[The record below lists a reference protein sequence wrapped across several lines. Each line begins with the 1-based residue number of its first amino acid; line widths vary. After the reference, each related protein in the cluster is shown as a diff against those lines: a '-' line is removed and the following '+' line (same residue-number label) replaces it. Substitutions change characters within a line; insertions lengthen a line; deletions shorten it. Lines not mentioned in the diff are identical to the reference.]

1 MPEAVVI
8 RPATMRDLEGLASLL
23 LTVTPRGV
31 NAAVNGDT
39 PNQCLERML
48 TNGRGR
54 VLAAFGVDGTVVGM
68 CSGTLT
74 TCMAE
79 GGPAVLIEDVVVR
92 EDRRGQGLGAR
103 LVDMLADRARDDQ
116 AGRLALLADPDA
128 SLANGPEATF
138 KHPDIHL

>member
-23 LTVTPRGV
+23 LAVTPRGV
-31 NAAVNGDT
+31 NDAVTGDT
-39 PNQCLERML
+39 PNRSLEWML

-54 VLAAFGVDGTVVGM
+54 ILAAFGADGTVVGM

-74 TCMAE
+74 TRMAE

-92 EDRRGQGLGAR
+92 EDRRGQGFAAL
-103 LVDMLADRARDDQ
+103 LVDTLTARARDDE
-116 AGRLALLADPDA
+116 AGRLALLADPDTSPMA
-128 SLANGPEATF
+128 GPEITF
-138 KHPDIHL
+138 NRPDNRS